1 MTQQRQGFEH
11 VVTVDDVHGT
21 WHKQMVR
28 HPYRGKTQLLRTPRH
43 PENALNV
50 YRFAVVWHTYSKL
63 HAVSP
68 SPRLA
73 RSVAAEL
80 RRPFVQKG
88 APACPK
94 ILGIKW
100 WRSQRPL
107 GWREIGES
115 RLVQDGLRGL
125 FVHPIDHRSQGRGLA
140 RHGAAIDTW
149 MACLICPQCT
159 IDPSGLHTRYR

>member
-28 HPYRGKTQLLRTPRH
+28 HPHRGKAQLLRTPRH

-73 RSVAAEL
+73 WSIAAEL
-80 RRPFVQKG
+80 RRTFVQKG
-88 APACPK
+88 TPAFLK
-94 ILGIKW
+94 ILGIKG
-100 WRSQRPL
+100 RHSQRSL
-107 GWREIGES
+107 GWRELCES
-115 RLVQDGLRGL
+115 RVVQDGLHAL
-125 FVHPIDHRSQGRGLA
+125 LVYPMHHRSQGCDLA
-140 RHGAAIDTW
+140 CHGAAMDTRT
-149 MACLICPQCT
+149 ACPI
-159 IDPSGLHTRYR
+159 